1 MFCIEFLKKK
11 RNSISISNKGGS
23 KERIFKKDFFYFYVR
38 VSPIP
43 QLIYTTLTWNYP
55 IYVGPQ
61 AWICVGFKTKI
72 FIKNQEIC
80 KPIKKW
86 LHIILRK

>member
-1 MFCIEFLKKK
+1 MVVKK
-11 RNSISISNKGGS
+11 GF
-23 KERIFKKDFFYFYVR
+23 FKKDFYFILFYLLLFFCVG
-38 VSPIP
+38 VSPNP

-72 FIKNQEIC
+72 FVKNQERC

-86 LHIILRK
+86 LHIILRKWGFLF